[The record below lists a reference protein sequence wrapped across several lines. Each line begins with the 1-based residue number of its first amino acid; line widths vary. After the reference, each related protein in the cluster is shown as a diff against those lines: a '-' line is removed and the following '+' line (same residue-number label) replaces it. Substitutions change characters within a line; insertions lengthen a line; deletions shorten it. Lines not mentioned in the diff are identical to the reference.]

1 MEGLTR
7 RGKNRDDFGN
17 AGGWTRSSTIRWHLR
32 LLLLL
37 AVFTRCAVSEEN
49 GTATGG
55 NTTAEEEEDEVPGYD
70 QVIDEDAGPFSL
82 KPLKYKV
89 VTNYTDIEA
98 YRLLGL
104 PRLTTISK
112 IRKSFRERAK
122 GYKKELNKCF
132 QCPASAFVLKLNAN
146 LKDLNATNATNA
158 TARVQQLQEEEEEPW
173 YVKERRIERHKLRMA
188 EFESMTS
195 AYKILNDP
203 DTKRVY
209 EVQGMRGIQGKYK
222 PKFEDPLKDPV
233 NLEMAFKTGSF
244 KIDFGFKEG
253 QQKSTGNVHHNIKI
267 PMIGF
272 YTGFHMDVGIVRGE
286 ICPHCNGSGAAENA
300 ELLSCPDCKGTGKQ
314 TKT

>member
-1 MEGLTR
+1 M
-7 RGKNRDDFGN
+7 
-17 AGGWTRSSTIRWHLR
+17 RWFLV
-32 LLLLL
+32 LVLLL
-37 AVFTRCAVSEEN
+37 AICANSAATEQN

-55 NTTAEEEEDEVPGYD
+55 NTTEEEEDEVPEYD
-70 QVIDEDAGPFSL
+70 QVLDEDDGPFSL

-89 VTNYTDIEA
+89 ITNYTDIEA
-98 YRLLGL
+98 FKLLGL
-104 PRLTTISK
+104 PRLSTISK
-112 IRKSFRERAK
+112 IRSSFRERAK
-122 GYKKELNKCF
+122 KYKKDLQKCF
-132 QCPASAFVLKLNAN
+132 HCPASAFVLRLNPSAGGSN
-146 LKDLNATNATNA
+146 ESITGKTKRLPEPVHETD
-158 TARVQQLQEEEEEPW
+158 EERYIREKKAEIH
-173 YVKERRIERHKLRMA
+173 RRRMA
-188 EFESMTS
+188 EFESMTE

-209 EVQGMRGIQGKYK
+209 EVQGMRGIKGKYK

-233 NLEMAFKTGSF
+233 NIEMAFKTGSL

-314 TKT
+314 SKT